1 MNRCTRRAL
10 AGNPLPE
17 RHRLPTGMGT
27 FAPMLAVAQALA
39 IGLTLMASTTPAS
52 AQTSSASTAP
62 PGESPIGSSSGP
74 TTAAAAAAE
83 KALQELLEREA
94 LARQNAALPQL
105 GTRRFPASAMRG
117 FMEVLAPPA
126 LIVNGTPERL
136 SPGHR
141 IRGPNNMLVMSGQL
155 AGQKLVVNYVR
166 NQQGELHEVWILT
179 AREAQEERE
188 GSGPVRNFR
197 FESEPAEAKKLP

>member
-10 AGNPLPE
+10 ARNPSPQPGKVPIIWGAIA
-17 RHRLPTGMGT
+17 RGRRVS
-27 FAPMLAVAQALA
+27 LAGSLALGIA
-39 IGLTLMASTTPAS
+39 LMAPATS
-52 AQTSSASTAP
+52 VWAQTSSPTTTSPAGAP
-62 PGESPIGSSSGP
+62 SSAP
-74 TTAAAAAAE
+74 TAAAAAAE

-105 GTRRFPASAMRG
+105 GSRRFPASAMRG

>member
-1 MNRCTRRAL
+1 
-10 AGNPLPE
+10 
-17 RHRLPTGMGT
+17 MGT